1 MRPATGNS
9 GGNTSIREGHYLS
22 SPLIIIPDSLVDV
35 RTNDEVV
42 VTVENSRIIRFLALE
57 AEAVADP
64 DVGGVTVWLNKGD
77 DQNG

>member
-1 MRPATGNS
+1 M
-9 GGNTSIREGHYLS
+9 
-22 SPLIIIPDSLVDV
+22 
-35 RTNDEVV
+35 V